1 MAPIR
6 VLMLGW
12 EFPPFIAGGLGTAC
26 YGLTKALD
34 KHGAKIIFVL
44 PRPVETQT
52 ASHVEIRS
60 PDASTPL
67 TPDILAALG
76 ISAQTPK
83 TLAEFQ
89 NIEFRTILANLR
101 PYDRPETFTDAYATT
116 TVEQLARAVGSEIAA
131 ADAPREPATSPARSS
146 EPAASVVPPPP
157 APRSAKPGDHYGGDL
172 FSEVERYAA
181 AVCAVARTEQFDIIH
196 AHDWMTFPAAITVAG
211 FTRKP
216 LVVHV
221 HSTEFDRSGEHVN
234 QRIYDIERAGMHH
247 ARRVICV
254 SHLTRQIVLRRYSV
268 PARKIDVVYN
278 GVEDNGPVRPMPP
291 AIERDERI
299 VLFLGRITMQKGP
312 EYFLAAAK
320 KVLEFVENV
329 RFVMAGTGDM
339 TKRMIELAA
348 EMGIGHKVV
357 FTGFLRGDDIRRVFR
372 MADLYVMPSVSE
384 PFGIT
389 PLEALSNDVP
399 VLISKQSGVAEV
411 LTHALKV
418 DFWDIDEMTNK
429 IVAVL
434 RHPPLQKT
442 LRDHGRIEIRRMT
455 WEGAAERVMESYK
468 KALTGQQ

>member
-1 MAPIR
+1 MAATR

-34 KHGAKIIFVL
+34 KLGTKIIFVL
-44 PRPVETQT
+44 PRPVQAQT
-52 ASHVEIRS
+52 SSHVEIRS
-60 PDASTPL
+60 PDPSTPL
-67 TPDILAALG
+67 TPDVLAALG
-76 ISAQTPK
+76 QPVQADQTLADFK
-83 TLAEFQ
+83 TL
-89 NIEFRTILANLR
+89 EFRTVMANLR
-101 PYDRPETFTDAYATT
+101 PYDRPETFLATGT
-116 TVEQLARAVGSEIAA
+116 RTEITPVGATNAALASA
-131 ADAPREPATSPARSS
+131 SS
-146 EPAASVVPPPP
+146 NQPDSAIEKPVVAPP
-157 APRSAKPGDHYGGDL
+157 ANPAPVASAPAQSGDHYGGDL
-172 FSEVERYAA
+172 FFEVDRYAA
-181 AVCAVARTEQFDIIH
+181 AVCAVARTAQFDIIH

-216 LVVHV
+216 LVIHV

-254 SHLTRQIVLRRYSV
+254 SHLTRQIVLRRYGVS
-268 PARKIDVVYN
+268 ARKIDVIYN
-278 GVEDNGPVRPMPP
+278 GVEDNGPTRPIPP

-320 KVLEFVENV
+320 KVLDFVENV

-357 FTGFLRGDDIRRVFR
+357 FTGFLRGEDVRRVFR

-389 PLEALSNDVP
+389 PLEALSHDVP

-442 LRDHGRIEIRRMT
+442 LRDHGRIEIRRIT
-455 WEGAAERVMESYK
+455 WDGAAERVVQTYQK
-468 KALTGQQ
+468 VLVAP

>member
-1 MAPIR
+1 
-6 VLMLGW
+6 MLGW

-34 KHGAKIIFVL
+34 KIGAKIIFVL
-44 PRPVETQT
+44 PRPVQ
-52 ASHVEIRS
+52 AQSSHVEIRS
-60 PDASTPL
+60 PDPSTPL
-67 TPDILAALG
+67 TPDILTALG
-76 ISAQTPK
+76 QTVQTPQ
-83 TLAEFQ
+83 TLAEFK
-89 NIEFRTILANLR
+89 NLEFRTILANLR
-101 PYDRPETFTDAYATT
+101 PYDRPDS
-116 TVEQLARAVGSEIAA
+116 LIAVGSRTETTTTTISTAA
-131 ADAPREPATSPARSS
+131 VAPVEAAQSAPPTTEVTQPALPSQLATPAMAQTAPS
-146 EPAASVVPPPP
+146 PP
-157 APRSAKPGDHYGGDL
+157 APQSGDHYGGDL
-172 FSEVERYAA
+172 FSEIDRYAA
-181 AVCAVARTEQFDIIH
+181 AVCTVARTEQFDIIH
-196 AHDWMTFPAAITVAG
+196 AHDWMTFPAAIAVAG

-247 ARRVICV
+247 ARRVVCV
-254 SHLTRQIVLRRYSV
+254 SHLTRQIVLRRYGV

-278 GVEDNGPVRPMPP
+278 GVEDNGPTRPMPP

-320 KVLEFVENV
+320 KVLDFVQNV

-339 TKRMIELAA
+339 TRRMIELAA

-357 FTGFLRGDDIRRVFR
+357 FTGFLRGEDVRRVFR

-389 PLEALSNDVP
+389 PLEALSHDVP

-442 LRDHGRIEIRRMT
+442 LRDHGRIEIRRIT
-455 WEGAAERVMESYK
+455 WDGAAERVTETYRKVLNSQ
-468 KALTGQQ
+468 T

>member
-1 MAPIR
+1 MTQIR
-6 VLMLGW
+6 ALMLGW

-34 KHGAKIIFVL
+34 KLGAKIIFVL

-52 ASHVEIRS
+52 ASHVQIRS

-76 ISAQTPK
+76 VPAPAPT

-89 NIEFRTILANLR
+89 NLEFRTILANLR
-101 PYDRPETFTDAYATT
+101 PYDRPDSFAKSVATPSIQQVAGDSEADST
-116 TVEQLARAVGSEIAA
+116 TREITIGQSAIA
-131 ADAPREPATSPARSS
+131 GAMPPLSAPPAQVSAPTPART
-146 EPAASVVPPPP
+146 
-157 APRSAKPGDHYGGDL
+157 GDHYGGDL
-172 FSEVERYAA
+172 FSEVDRYAA
-181 AVCAVARTEQFDIIH
+181 AVCAVARNEQFDIIH

-211 FTRKP
+211 FARKP

-278 GVEDNGPVRPMPP
+278 GVEDNGPGRPMPP

-468 KALTGQQ
+468 KALAGP